1 MLGWIL
7 WLKAFHIMS
16 VIAWMA
22 ALFYLPRL
30 FVYHCDAEPGSQQSE
45 TFKVMERRLAKAIM
59 TPAMIMVWITGPLLA
74 YGFGDFSSPWLH
86 AKIVF
91 VLAMSGLHG
100 YLMACVRRFANDAN
114 KKSGRFFRIINEIP
128 TGLMAIIVLL
138 VVIKPF

>member
-128 TGLMAIIVLL
+128 TGLMAIIALL

>member
-100 YLMACVRRFANDAN
+100 YLMACVRRFALDAN
-114 KKSGRFFRIINEIP
+114 KKSGRFCRIINEIP